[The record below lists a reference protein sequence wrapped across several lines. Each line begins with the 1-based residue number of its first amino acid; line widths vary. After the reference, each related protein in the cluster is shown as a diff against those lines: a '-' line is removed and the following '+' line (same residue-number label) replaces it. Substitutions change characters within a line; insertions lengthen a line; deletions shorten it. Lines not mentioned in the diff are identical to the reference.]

1 MTMSFIFLLKV
12 LTVKNSVSKS
22 EFKPKALEYFR
33 QIEKTGKDLIITD
46 RGKPVL
52 KITPYSQDPTELL
65 KLLKNSVVK
74 YEDPLDPVG
83 LEDWEALQ

>member
-1 MTMSFIFLLKV
+1 MKD
-12 LTVKNSVSKS
+12 SVSKS

-52 KITPYSQDPTELL
+52 KITPYSQDPTESL

>member
-1 MTMSFIFLLKV
+1 M
-12 LTVKNSVSKS
+12 KNSVSKS

-33 QIEKTGKDLIITD
+33 HIEKTGKHLIITD

-52 KITPYSQDPTELL
+52 KITPYSQDHTESL

-74 YEDPLDPVG
+74 YEEPLDPV
-83 LEDWEALQ
+83 EARPDGIVRA

>member
-1 MTMSFIFLLKV
+1 M
-12 LTVKNSVSKS
+12 KNSVSKS

-33 QIEKTGKDLIITD
+33 HIEKTGKDLIITD

-52 KITPYSQDPTELL
+52 KISPYSRDPTESL

-74 YEDPLDPVG
+74 YENTLDPVG

>member
-1 MTMSFIFLLKV
+1 M
-12 LTVKNSVSKS
+12 KNSVSKS